1 MNEPRDQELSR
12 LYRETETLEPPRRI
26 DDAILAAS
34 RRTADSRPRPV
45 RAGLVRRLS
54 APMALAATV
63 LLTFTVTLMVFQD
76 APEADK
82 AQTGMKAGGADSR
95 AEKPVPAEAK
105 SARAPQAESRR
116 DAPSTQLREAI
127 DTLGKRQGLQESQES
142 QEPRRARESEPMRA
156 SRPTQSAP
164 SAPAPSA
171 SPRQE
176 AASTPRSAGG
186 VGALAGRSA
195 DEAKERSPEKWLED
209 IRKLKAQ
216 DKTPEAERELA
227 EFRKRYPEYRLP
239 EDLR

>member
-82 AQTGMKAGGADSR
+82 AQTGMRAGGADSR
-95 AEKPVPAEAK
+95 AEKPVPAEAN

-116 DAPSTQLREAI
+116 DAPSTQPREAT
-127 DTLGKRQGLQESQES
+127 DALGKRQGLQESQES
-142 QEPRRARESEPMRA
+142 QEPRRARESEPTRA
-156 SRPTQSAP
+156 ARAMQAAP
-164 SAPAPSA
+164 YPRAGS
-171 SPRQE
+171 RQE

-209 IRKLKAQ
+209 IRKLKTQ
-216 DKTPEAERELA
+216 GKTPEAERELA
-227 EFRKRYPEYRLP
+227 EFKKRYPEYRLP